1 MAMKRGSLLLGLL
14 AAVVS
19 ASPAFAATARRY
31 ALHGAEAATFQVP
44 SDMQLLKTLPARG
57 PRLSWERYQQ
67 HVGTAAVL
75 GGQLTLLRD
84 GTARAVAVIG
94 RRSLGI
100 VPANTVRLTPEQAAG
115 LATREIRGGTAVAA
129 LLIDPRSGRYFYR

>member
-1 MAMKRGSLLLGLL
+1 
-14 AAVVS
+14 
-19 ASPAFAATARRY
+19 
-31 ALHGAEAATFQVP
+31 
-44 SDMQLLKTLPARG
+44 MQLLKTLPARG

-129 LLIDPRSGRYFYR
+129 LLIDPRSGRYSLPRGDAARVRALVPLDRRGDGQRPAQVRRARDR